1 MWVLLRHNRPK
12 ITIGVSHVRFS
23 GNVYEKLRASR
34 KKYAKFSWLSLTRY
48 FSKRVE
54 NGTWK
59 TLIDVESPVLMTTNT
74 GLLMRQAKNYL

>member
-34 KKYAKFSWLSLTRY
+34 KKYAKFSCACPHDPILKML
-48 FSKRVE
+48 K

-59 TLIDVESPVLMTTNT
+59 TLAHMKKSGADDYQHRASH
-74 GLLMRQAKNYL
+74 ASS